1 MSELQVFN
9 FRCSDHGEG
18 TEMVACEE
26 CWDLMRSAGVKAEA
40 RAQAAEARVVE
51 LEEFVRK
58 TFSEHYESDDC
69 WYSCPKSE
77 SYCNEQ
83 YEDDPRD
90 QRPCDCGKDAADK
103 LLNAE
108 DTTD

>member
-51 LEEFVRK
+51 LEGLLEWAIIEMDKVASNAYVVE
-58 TFSEHYESDDC
+58 TLS
-69 WYSCPKSE
+69 
-77 SYCNEQ
+77 
-83 YEDDPRD
+83 
-90 QRPCDCGKDAADK
+90 AA
-103 LLNAE
+103 LN
-108 DTTD
+108 TTD